1 MQAASQQCVQA
12 LMQDMSLTT
21 QPPAPARIVP
31 TPDPVKASPP
41 ANTRLRHTPG
51 EASYLASSART
62 DQLSPAGVDRHGG
75 LWRLRPS
82 RIILVEVEP
91 RSVLPACSINSW

>member
-31 TPDPVKASPP
+31 TPDPVKGPP
-41 ANTRLRHTPG
+41 ANT
-51 EASYLASSART
+51 ASPHARRGILSSAERYIELTSDRT
-62 DQLSPAGVDRHGG
+62 RTREDSDR
-75 LWRLRPS
+75 
-82 RIILVEVEP
+82 
-91 RSVLPACSINSW
+91 